1 MPFSKENRA
10 GTISGIIFVAIFA
23 AAATMIA
30 EIPFIKNLG
39 LSPLVIG
46 IVMGIFYANTLHN
59 HIPSA
64 WGTGITFSGKKILRF
79 AIVVY
84 GFRITFQEIME
95 VGLSGFTV
103 SLIMLTSTLILGS
116 WMGYKLFKM
125 EKDTSILTASGA
137 SVCGAAAVLA
147 TEPVLKA
154 EGHKTAIAVSMVV
167 LFGTISMFLYPV
179 LYTAI
184 IEPATGFLHMTPQE
198 FGIYVGG
205 TIHEVAQ
212 VVAVPGSVPTTAIH
226 DTIVVGG
233 QTLTQTQMHEQ
244 MAHSAVIVKMTRVI
258 LIAPMLIVLG
268 FYLAYSAKKEGVVTE
283 GGTKLTIPWF
293 AVYFIL
299 VAGFYSFLTSYF
311 GLKAEN
317 PSDIAVLINTIIHDY
332 INPVDTFLLTM
343 AMTALGMGTIF
354 SKFKGLGL
362 APLYTAGAMFVWL
375 VVGGFVITKVV
386 VAAFS

>member
-1 MPFSKENRA
+1 MAFSQENRK

-23 AAATMIA
+23 SAATMIA
-30 EIPFIKNLG
+30 GLSAVQALG
-39 LSPLVIG
+39 ISPLVIG

-59 HIPSA
+59 KIPNE
-64 WGTGITFSGKKILRF
+64 WDTGITFSAKKILRF
-79 AIVVY
+79 AIVFY
-84 GFRITFQEIME
+84 GFRITFQQIAE
-95 VGLSGFTV
+95 VGMSGFMV
-103 SLIMLTSTLILGS
+103 SLIMLATTFILGS
-116 WMGYKLFKM
+116 YLGYKIFKM
-125 EKDTSILTASGA
+125 EKDTAMLTASGA

-179 LYTAI
+179 LYASI

-212 VVAVPGSVPTTAIH
+212 VVAVPAS
-226 DTIVVGG
+226 VVGAP
-233 QTLTQTQMHEQ
+233 EE
-244 MAHSAVIVKMTRVI
+244 MANSAVIVKMTRVI
-258 LIAPMLIVLG
+258 MIAPMLILLG
-268 FYLAYSAKKEGVVTE
+268 IYLSMSAKKTGEQTGGV
-283 GGTKLTIPWF
+283 KLVIPWF
-293 AVYFIL
+293 AVYF
-299 VAGFYSFLTSYF
+299 VAMAGFNSLQIVPQ
-311 GLKAEN
+311 N
-317 PSDIAVLINTIIHDY
+317 IVDVINEI
-332 INPVDTFLLTM
+332 DTFLLTM

-375 VVGGFVITKVV
+375 VIGGFVVTKVV
-386 VAAFS
+386 TSLF